1 MILILTATPISI
13 ITSVIS
19 LFVDRRKS
27 YALAA
32 LFIGGVMGVLLG
44 GSLLMA
50 LTC

>member
-1 MILILTATPISI
+1 VILILTSTPLSL

-32 LFIGGVMGVLLG
+32 LFIGGVMAVLLG
-44 GSLLMA
+44 GSLLVA